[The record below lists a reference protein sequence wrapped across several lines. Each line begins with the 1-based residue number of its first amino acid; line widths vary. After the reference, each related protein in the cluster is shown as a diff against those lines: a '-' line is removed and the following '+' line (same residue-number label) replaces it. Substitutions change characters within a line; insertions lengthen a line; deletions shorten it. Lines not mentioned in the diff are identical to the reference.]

1 MLIWLSY
8 GMKTLPRLHPVKQV
22 PNAPLLAV
30 GQHAEAALIDGL
42 HPHHGSTRSE
52 KPDLNLKY
60 KCDVVA

>member
-42 HPHHGSTRSE
+42 HPHHWSTRSE
-52 KPDLNLKY
+52 KPDLN
-60 KCDVVA
+60 